1 MGSGQIE
8 RTDLKSP
15 IHSTPTDTDGL
26 PVPQRHWVMF
36 CILLGVILSS
46 LDSAIANI
54 ALPTIARELSAS
66 DAGII
71 WVVNGYQLA
80 TAVCLLPAAS
90 LGEIVGHKRVYA
102 VGLILFTAAS
112 LGCAVAPN
120 LSTLVSARVVQGVG
134 SACLSALSPALVR
147 GIFPRRILG
156 SGFALI
162 ALAVAISGAVGPTVA
177 ALVLSVA
184 TWRWLFLINLPV
196 CVVAVPLFLAV
207 APVSRGSSRPFDV
220 TGALVS
226 ALALGLLITG
236 VDALGGKDKNLATLE
251 LAGGVAAFAV
261 LVWQQRRRKVPLLPL
276 DLLRIPLF
284 TLSLGTSVCSY
295 TAQILAYVSLPFM
308 LQTVMHRSA
317 VATGLLVTPWPLLVA
332 FAAPIAGR
340 LSGRYPA
347 ALLGSI
353 GLAVLA
359 SGLVL
364 LVVMPANPADWNI
377 AWRMAICGIGF
388 GFYQTPN
395 NITVM
400 TAGPV
405 ARTGAAGGMMAVA
418 RTVGWSL
425 GSALVAVIFEVW
437 QTRATIVCLE
447 VAAGFA
453 AFAAVIS
460 LSRSFTPRPNAPEMV
475 PQPR

>member
-1 MGSGQIE
+1 MASGPSVRDE
-8 RTDLKSP
+8 TN
-15 IHSTPTDTDGL
+15 STPAETDGL

-36 CILLGVILSS
+36 CILLGIVLAS

-54 ALPTIARELSAS
+54 ALPTIARDLGAS
-66 DAGII
+66 DSGII
-71 WVVNGYQLA
+71 WVVNGFQLA

-90 LGEIVGHKRVYA
+90 LGEILGHKRVYA
-102 VGLILFTAAS
+102 VGLIVFTVAS

-120 LSTLVSARVVQGVG
+120 LGVLVAARVAQGVG
-134 SACLSALSPALVR
+134 GACLSALSPALVR
-147 GIFPRRILG
+147 TIFPRRILG

-177 ALVLSVA
+177 ALILSVA
-184 TWRWLFLINLPV
+184 TWRWLFLVNLPV
-196 CVVAVPLFLAV
+196 CLVAVPLFLAV
-207 APVSRGSSRPFDV
+207 APAGRGNVRPFDV
-220 TGALVS
+220 SGALLS
-226 ALALGLLITG
+226 AVAFGLLIIG
-236 VDALGGKDKNLATLE
+236 VDALGGTDRASGIAE
-251 LAGGVAAFAV
+251 IVAGLVGLGL

-317 VATGLLVTPWPLLVA
+317 VATGLLITPWPLLVA

-353 GLAVLA
+353 GLALLA
-359 SGLVL
+359 AGLVALVL
-364 LVVMPANPADWNI
+364 LPAAPADWDV

-405 ARTGAAGGMMAVA
+405 SRTGAAGGMMAVA
-418 RTVGWSL
+418 RTIGWSL
-425 GSALVAVIFEVW
+425 GSALVAVIFALW
-437 QTRATIVCLE
+437 QARATVVCLE

-460 LSRSFTPRPNAPEMV
+460 SSRSLTPRSPAAEMA